1 MTDEQTQTQQPVEE
15 KNHLFAVRTTVGKE
29 NTVMD
34 FIINRIKRE
43 KLKVSSVT
51 IASNLKG
58 YLVIE
63 TATTDEVQKAITGL
77 AYVTGIL
84 EGEMKI
90 EEIAPY
96 LESKTTKE
104 IPERALVEITNGP
117 FKGEKA
123 KVTRVNK
130 TKEEVIVEL
139 IEATVSIPITLKWD
153 SIRVLEKDVSV
164 LNDKEREGS
173 K

>member
-1 MTDEQTQTQQPVEE
+1 MEEQVTEGNEEEE
-15 KNHLFAVRTTVGKE
+15 KSHLFAVRTTVGKE
-29 NTVMD
+29 NTVLD
-34 FIINRIKRE
+34 FVINRIKKE
-43 KLKVSSVT
+43 KIGIRSVV
-51 IASNLKG
+51 IAPGLKG
-58 YLVIE
+58 YLIIE
-63 TATTDEVQKAITGL
+63 TNSLEEAQRAITGL
-77 AYVTGIL
+77 TYVTGML
-84 EGEMKI
+84 NGEMTL

-153 SIRVLEKDVSV
+153 AIRVLEKDVSV
-164 LNDKEREGS
+164 LNEKDIEGS
-173 K
+173 R

>member
-1 MTDEQTQTQQPVEE
+1 MEEQASETVEEE
-15 KNHLFAVRTTVGKE
+15 KNHLFAIRTTVGKE
-29 NTVMD
+29 NTVLD
-34 FIINRIKRE
+34 FIVNRIKKE
-43 KLKVSSVT
+43 KIGISSIT
-51 IASNLKG
+51 IAPNLKG
-58 YLVIE
+58 YLIIE
-63 TATTDEVQKAITGL
+63 TTSKEEIQKAITGL
-77 AYVTGIL
+77 TYITGML
-84 EGEMKI
+84 DGEMTMD
-90 EEIAPY
+90 EIIPY
-96 LESKTTKE
+96 LEQKTTKE

-153 SIRVLEKDVSV
+153 AIRVLEKDVSV
-164 LNDKEREGS
+164 LNERDIEGS